1 MWLLTF
7 LVVLFV
13 IVIAMIIYA
22 NYSSSPTPSGGCPCG
37 QGCSCNSC
45 GQQVNRCGCP
55 VKPKCNKGCQFC

>member
-7 LVVLFV
+7 LIVLFI
-13 IVIAMIIYA
+13 IVIGMIMYA
-22 NYSSSPTPSGGCPCG
+22 NWPSSVPQTGGGC
-37 QGCSCNSC
+37 GCNTC